1 MGAARIT
8 ERERPNHVASPLTP
22 LPLMELATS
31 FWAYKTFAAA
41 VELDLFTHLSHAG
54 PATAAEIGVE
64 LGLPERPALLL
75 TAACAGLGLLEKADA
90 ERYRN
95 APLAEAFLVAGK
107 PYWFGGFVRFCDV
120 REYPAWGR
128 VVEALRSDRPL
139 TWTPAPGV
147 GLFDAE
153 DPQMMGLFWQAMHSL
168 SSFSAREFAAACDL
182 SRCRAL
188 LDVGG
193 GSGAWPIELTKVN
206 PGMRAAVLDL
216 PHVCEIAAERIAEA
230 GMSDRISTIPG
241 DFLAGEPLPRGYDA
255 ILLSM
260 ILHDWD
266 EGVGRRLLADCFEA
280 LEPSGAVIVCE
291 LLLDDDR
298 SGPASA
304 ALMGMNM
311 LVETEGGQNYTGA
324 QYADWLVSA
333 GFEPPQVV
341 PLETAGANAALIATR
356 PG

>member
-1 MGAARIT
+1 MGV
-8 ERERPNHVASPLTP
+8 REQEQAVTP
-22 LPLMELATS
+22 LPLMQLATS
-31 FWAYKTFAAA
+31 FWAFKTLAGA
-41 VELDLFTHLSHAG
+41 VELDLFTHLSRAG
-54 PATAAEIGVE
+54 PSTSAEIGDT

-75 TAACAGLGLLEKADA
+75 TAACASLGLLEKADA

-95 APLAEAFLVAGK
+95 TPLAEEFLVAGK
-107 PYWFGGFVRFCDV
+107 PYWFGGFVRYCDV

-128 VVEALRSDRPL
+128 VVEALRGDRPL
-139 TWTPAPGV
+139 TWEPGPGV

-153 DPQMMGLFWQAMHSL
+153 DPQMMGMFWGAMHSL
-168 SSFSAREFAAACDL
+168 SSFSARDFAAAFDL
-182 SRCRAL
+182 SDRTAL

-193 GSGAWPIELTKVN
+193 GSGAYPIELAKAN
-206 PGMRAAVLDL
+206 PGLRAAVFDL

-230 GMSDRISTIPG
+230 GLSERIATVPG
-241 DFLAGEPLPRGYDA
+241 DFLSGEPLPTGYDA

-266 EGVGRRLLADCFEA
+266 EPTGRRLLADCFEA
-280 LEPSGAVIVCE
+280 LEPGGIVIVCE

-324 QYADWLVSA
+324 QYADWLVGA
-333 GFEPPQVV
+333 GFEPPRVI
-341 PLETAGANAALIATR
+341 PLATAGANAALIATR
-356 PG
+356 R

>member
-1 MGAARIT
+1 MGVSRGREQTRPAA
-8 ERERPNHVASPLTP
+8 EAELTP

-41 VELDLFTHLSHAG
+41 VELDLFTYLSHHG
-54 PATAAEIGVE
+54 PATAAEIGAE

-95 APLAEAFLVAGK
+95 SPLAEEFLVAGK

-128 VVEALRSDRPL
+128 VVEALRNDRPL

-153 DPQMMGLFWQAMHSL
+153 DPQMMGLFWQAMHSM
-168 SSFSAREFAAACDL
+168 SGFSARDFANACDL
-182 SRCRAL
+182 SGCRAL

-193 GSGAWPIELTKVN
+193 GSGAYPIELAKVY
-206 PGMRAAVLDL
+206 PQLHAAVFDL

-230 GMSDRISTIPG
+230 GLSDRIATIPG
-241 DFLAGEPLPRGYDA
+241 DFRAGEPLPKGFDA
-255 ILLSM
+255 ILLSS

-266 EGVGRRLLADCFEA
+266 EATGRRLLADCFEA
-280 LEPSGAVIVCE
+280 LEPGGAVIVLE

-298 SGPASA
+298 SGPAAA

-324 QYADWLVSA
+324 QYADWLVAA
-333 GFEPPQVV
+333 GFEPPRHI
-341 PLETAGANAALIATR
+341 PLETAGANAALIALR
-356 PG
+356 AG